1 MIRKIPKSFIN
12 ELLLK
17 TNIVDLIQS
26 KINLQKKGKNYQTK
40 CPFHEEK
47 TPSFVVSYEKQFYHC
62 FGCHVHGNAIDFLI
76 NYDGLNFIEC
86 IEELSILNNINIP
99 FKKNNST
106 IEKIY
111 YHRKNLYELMNNISY
126 IYHKNIFNKNSIKAL
141 KYIKSRK
148 IKNKIIKLFLIGYSN
163 KNTLNK
169 ILNTQL
175 KIYTKENIIQT
186 GIANINY
193 LGQIYDKFNQRIIL
207 PIRDKYGRIHG
218 FGGRSLKKDKFP
230 KYINSQE
237 TEIFHKKKI
246 IYGLYEIK
254 SIKKNI
260 EYLIVVEGYFDVI
273 LLTQFKITNVISILG
288 TACTKEHFKILFNI
302 TKTIIFCY
310 DGDTAGKKASWNTLI
325 NSLPYLYEDR
335 NIKFIFLSK
344 NEDPDSFIK
353 KKGTQAFQKKIKKS
367 IYMSEYLFQYLIKKY
382 NLNTI
387 EGKKDFIYNA
397 ISLIKKIRSHTYKLF
412 LYKLLGK
419 KVGIL
424 DENYFNIFL
433 KKKYKNNY
441 SKKKKYSLMK
451 ILISLIIQNPKL
463 HILIKKEKISKIKYK
478 GIKIFTNILKKCYKN
493 PQINTG
499 FLLEQYREKKI
510 YLILKYLSIWN
521 HMISKKK
528 IKKTFLELI
537 NSLYIKSLKN
547 KLNKLLLKE
556 QNQGLNYKEKN
567 KFWLINKKIIKKYS
581 KNSIKNFLLL

>member
-1 MIRKIPKSFIN
+1 MTRKIPKSFIN

-26 KINLQKKGKNYQTK
+26 KINLQKKGKNYQAK

-47 TPSFVVSYEKQFYHC
+47 TPSFIVNYEKQFYHC
-62 FGCHVHGNAIDFLI
+62 FGCHTHGNAIDFLI

-86 IEELSILNNINIP
+86 IEELAILNNVHIP
-99 FKKNNST
+99 SKKNSSN

-111 YHRKNLYELMNNISY
+111 NYRKNLYDLMNNISY
-126 IYHKNIFNKNSIKAL
+126 IYHKNLFNKNSINAL

-148 IKNKIIKLFLIGYSN
+148 IKKKIINLFLIGYSN
-163 KNTLNK
+163 KYTINK

-175 KIYTKENIIQT
+175 KNYKKKDLIET
-186 GIANINY
+186 GIMNTNY
-193 LGQIYDKFNQRIIL
+193 LGIIYDKFDQRIIL

-218 FGGRSLKKDKFP
+218 FGGRSLQENKLP

-246 IYGLYEIK
+246 IYGLYEIQN
-254 SIKKNI
+254 IKKNI
-260 EYLIVVEGYFDVI
+260 KYLIVVEGYFDVI
-273 LLTQFKITNVISILG
+273 LLTQFKIKNVISILG
-288 TACTKEHFKILFNI
+288 TACTKEHFQILFNI

-310 DGDTAGKKASWNTLI
+310 DGDIAGRNASWKTLV
-325 NSLPYLYEDR
+325 NSLPHLYQDR
-335 NIKFIFLSK
+335 NIKFIFLEK

-353 KKGTQAFQKKIKKS
+353 KKGKKAFKKKIKKS

-382 NLNTI
+382 DLCTI
-387 EGKKDFIYNA
+387 EGKKDFIYQA
-397 ISLIKKIRSHTYKLF
+397 ISLIKNIRSKTYKLF

-424 DENYFNIFL
+424 NKNYFNNIL
-433 KKKYKNNY
+433 KKKKIKNNY
-441 SKKKKYSLMK
+441 TVQKKYSLMK

-463 HILIKKEKISKIKYK
+463 YILISKKKLSKIKYK
-478 GIKIFTNILKKCYKN
+478 GMKIFFSIIKKCYLN

-499 FLLEQYREKKI
+499 FLLEQYRGKKI
-510 YLILKYLSIWN
+510 YSILKYLSIWN
-521 HMISKKK
+521 HMISKTK

-537 NSLYIKSLKN
+537 NFLYIKSLKN
-547 KLNKLLLKE
+547 KLKKLLLKE
-556 QNQGLNYKEKN
+556 QKNGLNHTEKN
-567 KFWLINKKIIKKYS
+567 KFWSINKKIIKKYN
-581 KNSIKNFLLL
+581 KISIKNYLL